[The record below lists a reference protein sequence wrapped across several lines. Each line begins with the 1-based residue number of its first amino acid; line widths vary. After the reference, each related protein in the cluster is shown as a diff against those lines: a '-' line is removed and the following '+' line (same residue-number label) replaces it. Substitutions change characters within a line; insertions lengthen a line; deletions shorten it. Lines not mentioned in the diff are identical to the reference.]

1 MTEPQRD
8 IGAILHAEH
17 LHTLAIANALEERV
31 LGADNNRPL
40 GPAAPADRQFLDAL
54 IAVID
59 GDICQHFG
67 FEEDVLFP
75 MLRPAGLQDVTA
87 MLIGEHE
94 TIRAMADELR
104 ALAAQAQGTSLDAG
118 QWTDFRDM
126 AMDFVHAVMFHI
138 QKEEMGIV
146 RNLSLM
152 IGAAASAD
160 LAARYC
166 ALRHGEARRP

>member
-17 LHTLAIANALEERV
+17 LHALAIANALEDRV
-31 LGADNNRPL
+31 LGADKNRPL
-40 GPAAPADRQFLDAL
+40 DPATPADRQFLDDL
-54 IAVID
+54 IAAID
-59 GDICQHFG
+59 RDICQHFG

-75 MLRPAGLQDVTA
+75 MLQTAGLQEVTA

-94 TIRAMADELR
+94 TIRTMADELR
-104 ALAAQAQGTSLDAG
+104 ALAAAAQGTSLDAR
-118 QWTDFRDM
+118 QWASFRDT
-126 AMDFVHAVMFHI
+126 AMDFIHAVMFHI

-166 ALRHGEARRP
+166 ALRQGDTRDP